1 MEGMEAALNASA
13 IYRIDAVLLAQC
25 RINLGSAAQNK
36 HAVTNGLKVISSS
49 HLQSSPGCFKKDLNA
64 A

>member
-1 MEGMEAALNASA
+1 MQVAMNASSA
-13 IYRIDAVLLAQC
+13 YRIEAVLLAQC
-25 RINLGSAAQNK
+25 RINLRPVAQNK

-49 HLQSSPGCFKKDLNA
+49 HLQSSPGYFKKDLNA